1 MRTQKRQSAARKPAR
16 AITHEDFVSFDVVDF
31 LRTDTEIAAW
41 LSVNL
46 EEGSPDELLH
56 ALFDACR
63 ARGLGK
69 VARAAG
75 LTTEQLARA
84 LRPKAKLPMQL
95 LLKLV
100 HALGLQFD
108 VKPRQKTR
116 SRAGD
121 RVGSR
126 TAPRATSAA
135 RRR

>member
-16 AITHEDFVSFDVVDF
+16 AITHADFVPFDVVDF

-100 HALGLQFD
+100 HTLGLQFD

-126 TAPRATSAA
+126 SATRPAPAA

>member
-1 MRTQKRQSAARKPAR
+1 MKPQKRQGTSRKPAQ
-16 AITHEDFVSFDVVDF
+16 AVKHLEFIPFDVVDF

-56 ALFDACR
+56 ALFDTCR

-100 HALGLQFD
+100 HALGLQLE
-108 VKPRQKTR
+108 VKPRRKTR